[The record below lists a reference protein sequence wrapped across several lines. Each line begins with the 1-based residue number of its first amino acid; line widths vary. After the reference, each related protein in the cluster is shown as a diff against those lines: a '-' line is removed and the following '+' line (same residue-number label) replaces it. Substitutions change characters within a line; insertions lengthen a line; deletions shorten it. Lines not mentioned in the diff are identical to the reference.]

1 MSTKH
6 TQEEWHAFG
15 TEIVTMPSQI
25 KISNRISGMT
35 YEESRWN
42 ANLIAAAPELLKFAK
57 AFSEI
62 LANGEMDI
70 YAKEGFNKK
79 VADMVG
85 LNIEAIKKATHQP

>member
-6 TQEEWHAFG
+6 TQEEWHAFD